1 MGYLSLTIMELNI
14 MNLHRRNMMFCSEW
28 YGLIPPIL
36 PCFSPIYHIILFY
49 PQLWRAPLR
58 KLSPGEM

>member
-1 MGYLSLTIMELNI
+1 MGYLSLMIMELNI
-14 MNLHRRNMMFCSEW
+14 MNLHRRNMMFCFEW
-28 YGLIPPIL
+28 YGLNPPPL
-36 PCFSPIYHIILFY
+36 PFFNPIYSIIESY